1 MPIFQVRRRNYR
13 ALWIMKINAA
23 ARQHGVSYNRFM
35 FHLRQADIGL
45 NRLSLSNLAGETFI
59 NVNILCR
66 LVMTLNNGLFA
77 VTEPLS
83 FLSVVEI
90 VKEKISAARAAYAA
104 APKSKQLALRKKPKR
119 ETERSQLREAYK
131 AELKERRAS
140 STAPW

>member
-1 MPIFQVRRRNYR
+1 M
-13 ALWIMKINAA
+13 
-23 ARQHGVSYNRFM
+23 
-35 FHLRQADIGL
+35 
-45 NRLSLSNLAGETFI
+45 
-59 NVNILCR
+59 
-66 LVMTLNNGLFA
+66 FA

-104 APKSKQLALRKKPKR
+104 APRSKQLALQATKRTKPKR

-131 AELKERRAS
+131 AEMKERRAS